1 MEKPVYTVICTH
13 CAREERLPVEHSPEG
28 WDVVDGAAICP
39 DCIDATV
46 RLAPNLVSFDTGVFD
61 GDGSTTFYVSAT
73 DMEPMRFTLAPRPEP
88 AFSLC
93 LAQSL
98 PGQYSVALSP
108 ARVMTL
114 YQPLAYLLDADEA
127 DELARQLHHY
137 AEQAR
142 RPGTLG
148 AAA

>member
-13 CAREERLPVEHSPEG
+13 CAREERLPVERSPEG

-39 DCIDATV
+39 DCLDATM

-61 GDGSTTFYVSAT
+61 GDGSTFFHLPDPGENA
-73 DMEPMRFTLAPRPEP
+73 MRFTLAQRPEP

-93 LAQSL
+93 LAQSM

-127 DELARQLHHY
+127 DELARQLRHY
-137 AEQAR
+137 AELAR